1 MTFKLKTYKTHKIK
15 QLLKKN
21 PLIFFFHI
29 TNLDSKNW
37 IKIEQKKFYNN
48 IRCYKLSNTLTK
60 QVLNHSTLANLSIII
75 NGSLCFV
82 YYKNNNPEIQKLIK
96 LNKALP
102 LLCLKLNKNIYSL
115 NQLSNITT
123 LNHTKNI
130 KIFNKTLIKLL
141 KTPYYKLNLSK

>member
-1 MTFKLKTYKTHKIK
+1 MTFKLKTYKTYKIK

-37 IKIEQKKFYNN
+37 IKIEQKNFYNN
-48 IRCYKLSNTLTK
+48 IRCYKLCNTLTK
-60 QVLNHSTLANLSIII
+60 QVINHSTLANLSIII

-82 YYKNNNPEIQKLIK
+82 YYKNNNTEIQKLIK

-123 LNHTKNI
+123 INHTKNI

-141 KTPYYKLNLSK
+141 KTPYYRLNLSK